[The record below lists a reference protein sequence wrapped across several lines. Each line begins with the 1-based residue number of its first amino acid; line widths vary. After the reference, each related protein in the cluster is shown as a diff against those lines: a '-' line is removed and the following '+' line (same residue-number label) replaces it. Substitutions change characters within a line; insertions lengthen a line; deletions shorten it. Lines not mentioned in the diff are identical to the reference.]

1 MTRVDCWKVAEDF
14 FVYYFVSQSKKR
26 FHDNF
31 LYWSFSSWR
40 FTFWFSLRFCVRRLR
55 ALNFFQFLTT
65 VIFIVEVMNNIA
77 KIVLSWN
84 IIIGEASFVLFSVFV
99 GAATTTYR
107 RKRSSQT
114 ARAQAKARRSSVTFC
129 TPKYPIYI
137 TVHHSVTQQ
146 HNKAHATSKTI
157 KPYTK

>member
-1 MTRVDCWKVAEDF
+1 MTTFYTGASLLGASHSGSPSGSAFVA
-14 FVYYFVSQSKKR
+14 
-26 FHDNF
+26 
-31 LYWSFSSWR
+31 
-40 FTFWFSLRFCVRRLR
+40 CVHSI
-55 ALNFFQFLTT
+55 FFQFLIT

-129 TPKYPIYI
+129 TSKYPIYI